1 MAALPVFWFIE
12 LLGPVI
18 ELTGYGMLAALLL
31 LGGPT
36 TAALLV
42 FAMAYLHGLT
52 QSLTALVTEGRV
64 YPSPDDPLRLAG
76 ACLLEPLLYRP
87 LLAFWR
93 CQALVTM
100 GRRARWGAISRK
112 RLS

>member
-1 MAALPVFWFIE
+1 
-12 LLGPVI
+12 
-18 ELTGYGMLAALLL
+18 
-31 LGGPT
+31 
-36 TAALLV
+36 
-42 FAMAYLHGLT
+42 MAYLHGLT

-93 CQALVTM
+93 CRAPVTM
-100 GRRARWGAISRK
+100 GRRARWGSVARK

>member
-1 MAALPVFWFIE
+1 MSDFTPVGAGYRKHRPQTRSGGRRE
-12 LLGPVI
+12 RMRGKPV
-18 ELTGYGMLAALLL
+18 
-31 LGGPT
+31 
-36 TAALLV
+36 AALLV
-42 FAMAYLHGLT
+42 FAMACLHGLT

-87 LLAFWR
+87 LLALRR

-100 GRRARWGAISRK
+100 GRRARWSAISRK

>member
-1 MAALPVFWFIE
+1 MYEFIRSAVAIQ
-12 LLGPVI
+12 VI
-18 ELTGYGMLAALLL
+18 A
-31 LGGPT
+31 T

-87 LLAFWR
+87 LPAFWR

-100 GRRARWGAISRK
+100 GRRARWGSVARK